1 MKKRILK
8 WTVGILLAPIVLF
21 FILAALLYV
30 PAIQDFA
37 VRKATAYAAEATGM
51 DVHIGQLRL
60 TFLFDINLQEVQ
72 VTDKEEDTLLDVE
85 QLTVDLSFSS
95 IFRGEID
102 VEGIKLTQ
110 ASVDTKSLIESVAIR
125 GHIGHFYVDSHGIKL
140 PQETVTVS
148 TASLSDADV
157 DIALGHSETTDTTS
171 SVVNWKIILPKVDLA
186 RTRLRLSMP
195 GDSMRVEAGIVEEKL
210 VEEGAKVEDA
220 VVMGGTVI
228 KAGAVVEHCIVA
240 ENVVIGENAVVGA
253 MPKDGE
259 NGVATVGSG
268 VYIGDNAKVGPNAM
282 VNNNVKDGEEQ
293 W

>member
-51 DVHIGQLRL
+51 DVRIGLLRL

-102 VEGIKLTQ
+102 VEGIELTQ
-110 ASVDTKSLIESVAIR
+110 ASVNTKSLIKSVAIR

-157 DIALGHSETTDTTS
+157 DIVAEVYRGDMIAVIMGECKFS
-171 SVVNWKIILPKVDLA
+171 
-186 RTRLRLSMP
+186 RRMCGMP
-195 GDSMRVEAGIVEEKL
+195 EFRELERRAGM
-210 VEEGAKVEDA
+210 AM
-220 VVMGGTVI
+220 MGGENI
-228 KAGAVVEHCIVA
+228 EYMMFSREGFRSDLLDFA
-240 ENVVIGENAVVGA
+240 EERPDLRIRLVSLDDIGEWAGQNASGA
-253 MPKDGE
+253 
-259 NGVATVGSG
+259 AR
-268 VYIGDNAKVGPNAM
+268 
-282 VNNNVKDGEEQ
+282 
-293 W
+293 

>member
-51 DVHIGQLRL
+51 DVRIGLLRL

-102 VEGIKLTQ
+102 VEGIELTQ
-110 ASVDTKSLIESVAIR
+110 ASVNTKSLIKSVAIR

-157 DIALGHSETTDTTS
+157 NIALGHSESTDTTS
-171 SVVNWKIILPKVDLA
+171 SAVNWKIILPTSRPIVISTAITSFIAPWVDFIFASVIMKDNYDNYTVAVGLY
-186 RTRLRLSMP
+186 RMIDRENIYEYYTRFC
-195 GDSMRVEAGIVEEKL
+195 
-210 VEEGAKVEDA
+210 
-220 VVMGGTVI
+220 
-228 KAGAVVEHCIVA
+228 AGAILVAIPITLLFISIQKYYVEGVT
-240 ENVVIGENAVVGA
+240 GGAVKG
-253 MPKDGE
+253 
-259 NGVATVGSG
+259 
-268 VYIGDNAKVGPNAM
+268 
-282 VNNNVKDGEEQ
+282 
-293 W
+293 

>member
-51 DVHIGQLRL
+51 DVRIGLLRL

-102 VEGIKLTQ
+102 VEGIELTQ
-110 ASVDTKSLIESVAIR
+110 ASVNTKSLIKSVAIR

-140 PQETVTVS
+140 PQESSWKRRGAEALCRSAPALRVWRLPRCVPPATS
-148 TASLSDADV
+148 T
-157 DIALGHSETTDTTS
+157 
-171 SVVNWKIILPKVDLA
+171 P
-186 RTRLRLSMP
+186 R
-195 GDSMRVEAGIVEEKL
+195 AG
-210 VEEGAKVEDA
+210 G
-220 VVMGGTVI
+220 
-228 KAGAVVEHCIVA
+228 
-240 ENVVIGENAVVGA
+240 
-253 MPKDGE
+253 
-259 NGVATVGSG
+259 
-268 VYIGDNAKVGPNAM
+268 
-282 VNNNVKDGEEQ
+282 
-293 W
+293 